1 MGLLGPPAFPQKA
14 VFEAQTERKVSRWEN
29 KLEENTGTQVW
40 EVCVFSPAR
49 HAPGKGLEAG
59 NQLTPPPSSEA
70 WERAGL
76 QRDPR
81 LFRGLGRGRTLFLKV
96 WSEDPCPS
104 SSCLLPAPEEKKA
117 GIESKP
123 LETWVLM

>member
-59 NQLTPPPSSEA
+59 NQLTPPPPQRPGSGPGSSGTPGSSGALAGAEHCFSKCGPRT
-70 WERAGL
+70 RARP
-76 QRDPR
+76 QAAC
-81 LFRGLGRGRTLFLKV
+81 
-96 WSEDPCPS
+96 SQ
-104 SSCLLPAPEEKKA
+104 LLRRKRQELRV
-117 GIESKP
+117 S
-123 LETWVLM
+123 L